1 MKKYGMFKSGC
12 YVFGANTLRT
22 NYFSAGHV
30 VAIHHEDD
38 KGFII
43 FHDTANPRW
52 LYRAHSSYIK
62 TDIPQGTKHYFTF
75 FGKRQLL
82 SKYT

>member
-1 MKKYGMFKSGC
+1 MKKYGIFQKDC
-12 YVFGANTLRT
+12 HVFGANTLHT
-22 NYFSAGHV
+22 NYFSSGHV
-30 VAIHHEDD
+30 VTIHHEDD

-52 LYRAHSSYIK
+52 LYRVSKRYIK
-62 TDIPQGTKHYFTF
+62 TDIPQGTKNYFTF

-82 SKYT
+82 SQ